1 MSALTFVTADAP
13 FTDSGNTA
21 WVLAAAALVLFMTP
35 GLALFYGGMVR
46 TKSVLNMM
54 MMSFITMGTVGT
66 VWILWGYSETFA
78 NDIGGGLIG
87 NPFEHFGLT
96 GVLDAIYGYVPAD
109 AAAGTAAAGG
119 IPGGAF
125 VAFQVVFAIIAVA
138 LVSGA
143 IADRAKFVTWTVFT
157 VIWATLV
164 YFPAAHWVFAFS
176 GFAAETG
183 GWIANKADGLF
194 LGGAGAYDFAG
205 GTAIHINAGV
215 AGLALA
221 ILLRKRVGWPRR
233 PDASAQ
239 PDARHDRRRHPVVR
253 LVRLQRR
260 LGAQRRHP
268 GLPASGSTPSAR
280 PAPPCSAGSSRRR
293 SATATP
299 PRSARP
305 PVSSPASS
313 PSPRPAPPSRPSGA
327 LVVGLVAGVG
337 CALAVGLK
345 FRFGFD
351 DSLDVVGVHLVGGL
365 IGTLLIG
372 FLADATNSPTGTAGL
387 SMNDGLFLG
396 GGLGQLGAQALGA
409 FAVLI
414 FSFVVT
420 FIIGWVLHKTM
431 GFTRLRGGRG
441 QRYRPRWST
450 PRPRTTSAPSRVAA
464 VACPPRASWPTNPTA
479 RRRRAVLQ
487 GRGIRVKLITA
498 IIKPHQLDEVKE
510 ALEAFGVAGMTISEA
525 SGYGR
530 QRGHSEVYRGAEYTV
545 DFVPKV
551 RLEVLVD
558 DVDSADVLEVI
569 LKAAQ
574 TGRIGDGKI
583 WSVPVEEVVRVRT
596 GERGV
601 DAL

>member
-1 MSALTFVTADAP
+1 MVLAMSAITFVAADTP

-66 VWILWGYSETFA
+66 VWVLWGYSETFG
-78 NDIGGGLIG
+78 NDVGAGLLG
-87 NPFEHFGLT
+87 NPFEHFGLS

-109 AAAGTAAAGG
+109 AATGTAAAGG

-164 YFPAAHWVFAFS
+164 YFPAAHWVFAFN

-183 GWIANKADGLF
+183 GWIANKAEGLF

-221 ILLRKRVGWPRR
+221 ILLRKRVGWPKEPMR
-233 PDASAQ
+233 PHNLTLVMIGAGILWFGWFGFNAGSALSAGTLAAGVWVNTLAATCTAMLGWLITEKIR
-239 PDARHDRRRHPVVR
+239 DGHATS
-253 LVRLQRR
+253 
-260 LGAQRRHP
+260 LGA
-268 GLPASGSTPSAR
+268 ASGVVAGLVAITPA
-280 PAPPCSAGSSRRR
+280 C
-293 SATATP
+293 AT
-299 PRSARP
+299 
-305 PVSSPASS
+305 VSPW
-313 PSPRPAPPSRPSGA
+313 GA
-327 LVVGLVAGVG
+327 LVVGLAAGVG

-387 SMNDGLFLG
+387 SMNDGLFFG
-396 GGLGQLGAQALGA
+396 GGFGQLWSQTLGA
-409 FAVLI
+409 GAVLI
-414 FSFVVT
+414 YSFVVT

-431 GFTRLRGGRG
+431 GFTV
-441 QRYRPRWST
+441 PEE
-450 PRPRTTSAPSRVAA
+450 
-464 VACPPRASWPTNPTA
+464 
-479 RRRRAVLQ
+479 
-487 GRGIRVKLITA
+487 
-498 IIKPHQLDEVKE
+498 DEVAGIDLLEHAETAYDLGAFTGGSRHVSSGVVAERTRQVVADEPSSKE
-510 ALEAFGVAGMTISEA
+510 EA
-525 SGYGR
+525 S
-530 QRGHSEVYRGAEYTV
+530 A
-545 DFVPKV
+545 
-551 RLEVLVD
+551 
-558 DVDSADVLEVI
+558 
-569 LKAAQ
+569 
-574 TGRIGDGKI
+574 
-583 WSVPVEEVVRVRT
+583 
-596 GERGV
+596 
-601 DAL
+601 